1 MKELNLEKNEEVI
14 YTSNM
19 YFTNAEINQK
29 EYSVYLTNLNLI
41 LYKQTKRLFREP
53 KIELLKFPLTN
64 FSLVDNEPFFEV
76 FKNDEICHCGIRVI
90 YQRKIIELTF
100 EDDGEEDYTIKSK
113 TLGNLL
119 TKEINKII
127 KTPKICPLCNT
138 LIADDMLFCQ
148 SCGTKI

>member
-1 MKELNLEKNEEVI
+1 M
-14 YTSNM
+14 
-19 YFTNAEINQK
+19 
-29 EYSVYLTNLNLI
+29 
-41 LYKQTKRLFREP
+41 
-53 KIELLKFPLTN
+53 
-64 FSLVDNEPFFEV
+64 
-76 FKNDEICHCGIRVI
+76 I

-100 EDDGEEDYTIKSK
+100 EDDGEKDYTIKSK

-127 KTPKICPLCNT
+127 KTPKTCPNCKT